1 MVLLEN
7 QVGSRYRP
15 FSGDNWTDHDY
26 RSRSNARPTRAKAKC
41 RRCSITSIRGTS
53 VDRTPHFARRSHSYR
68 LKNSKVAKDTGVIES
83 SGYDLASAPI
93 GPCAGRKTPRS

>member
-1 MVLLEN
+1 MPPVLYHL
-7 QVGSRYRP
+7 
-15 FSGDNWTDHDY
+15 D
-26 RSRSNARPTRAKAKC
+26 RAEQALIGH
-41 RRCSITSIRGTS
+41 RTLRG
-53 VDRTPHFARRSHSYR
+53 VLIHNFARRSHSYR